1 MNKINFV
8 SNPLITF
15 YEMYYER
22 PNDSISIDLRPDQIP
37 ELIIPALSS
46 ACRDKLVLRL
56 ALFLDMDDPEINH
69 VDAIIYSWDGV
80 TPSKKSYKLFGD
92 GSYDIDLDKTEMLL

>member
-15 YEMYYER
+15 YKMYYDR
-22 PNDSISIDLRPDQIP
+22 PDDSTSFNIRPDQIP

-46 ACRDKLVLRL
+46 ACRDKLVMRL
-56 ALFLDMDDPEINH
+56 ALFIDMNDPETNH
-69 VDAIIYSWDGV
+69 VDAIIYSWDGI
-80 TPSKKSYKLFGD
+80 TPSKKYYKLFGG
-92 GSYDIDLDKTEMLL
+92 GSYDIELNKTEML